1 MAKMKSSTIMHD
13 DRITHITHVTACWV
27 HHATVRTRRGRIQR
41 QRMHPHKVA
50 TSRRGAP
57 PPALRRPPE
66 PPRGVPR
73 PHRRRRGRGAVQ
85 LHVEVGPAAR
95 VQHERRHGHA
105 LAALDGRDAGV
116 EAVRVADGRGEGD
129 EGATECGE
137 QALVH
142 GPSGHLDDVVH
153 LVHDHIPA
161 RGRGVWHRHRDNA
174 ARSRC
179 VSSVRG
185 MNAGQSWQL
194 GGPTGSLPAPSAG
207 RPGSSL
213 QPVDTLPQNH
223 KAKAAA
229 FASTVTA
236 DRSCRLDLL

>member
-129 EGATECGE
+129 ERGQRSAASRRSYTAPLDTSTMLCTSSTITYLHGAVVCGTDTETTR
-137 QALVH
+137 
-142 GPSGHLDDVVH
+142 
-153 LVHDHIPA
+153 
-161 RGRGVWHRHRDNA
+161 RGA
-174 ARSRC
+174 AVCQVC
-179 VSSVRG
+179 V
-185 MNAGQSWQL
+185 A
-194 GGPTGSLPAPSAG
+194 
-207 RPGSSL
+207 
-213 QPVDTLPQNH
+213 
-223 KAKAAA
+223 
-229 FASTVTA
+229 
-236 DRSCRLDLL
+236 